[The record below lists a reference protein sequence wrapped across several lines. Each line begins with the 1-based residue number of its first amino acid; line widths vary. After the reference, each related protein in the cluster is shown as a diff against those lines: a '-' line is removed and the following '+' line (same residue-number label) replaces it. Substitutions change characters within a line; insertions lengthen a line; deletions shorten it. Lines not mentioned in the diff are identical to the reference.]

1 MRRVASR
8 LKTLLFVAMGGA
20 LGAVLRYSISS
31 GIYHWFGRSFPYGTL
46 AVNVLGSLAIG
57 LLSVLLVE
65 KFSFSQDI
73 KLGLVVGV
81 LGALTTF
88 STFSWDTVDLLQQGF
103 IQRALLNVVLNVVVC
118 IAAVWVGTLWAK
130 AMVQGQWF

>member
-1 MRRVASR
+1 
-8 LKTLLFVAMGGA
+8 LKALLFVAIGGA

-31 GIYHWFGRSFPYGTL
+31 GIYSWFGRSFPYGTL
-46 AVNVLGSLAIG
+46 VVNVIGSLAIG
-57 LLSVLLVE
+57 VLSILLVE
-65 KFSFSQDI
+65 KFNVPQEI

-88 STFSWDTVDLLQQGF
+88 STFSWDTVDLLQQGL

-118 IAAVWVGTLWAK
+118 IGAVWVGTVWAK
-130 AMVQGQWF
+130 TMV

>member
-1 MRRVASR
+1 MKA
-8 LKTLLFVAMGGA
+8 LLFVAMGGA

-46 AVNVLGSLAIG
+46 VVNVIGSLAIG
-57 LLSVLLVE
+57 LLSILLVE
-65 KFSFSQDI
+65 KFNVSQEI

-88 STFSWDTVDLLQQGF
+88 STFSWDTLHLLEQGYVQKAF
-103 IQRALLNVVLNVVVC
+103 LNVLLNVSVC
-118 IAAVWVGTLWAK
+118 IGAAWLGAAWAK
-130 AMVQGQWF
+130 SMV

>member
-1 MRRVASR
+1 M
-8 LKTLLFVAMGGA
+8 KTLLIIAMGGA

-46 AVNVLGSLAIG
+46 AVNVLGSLFIG

-65 KFSFSQDI
+65 KFSVSQDV

-88 STFSWDTVDLLQQGF
+88 STFSMDTIMLMEQGLLQK
-103 IQRALLNVVLNVVVC
+103 ALLNVLLNVVVC
-118 IAAVWVGTLWAK
+118 ISAAWLGVVWARS
-130 AMVQGQWF
+130 MV

>member
-1 MRRVASR
+1 

-31 GIYHWFGRSFPYGTL
+31 GIYNWFGRSFPYGTL
-46 AVNVLGSLAIG
+46 VVNVLGSLAIG
-57 LLSVLLVE
+57 LLSILLVQ
-65 KFSFSQDI
+65 KFNVSQEI

-88 STFSWDTVDLLQQGF
+88 STFSWDTLHLLEQGF
-103 IQRALLNVVLNVVVC
+103 VQRAFLNVLLNVVVC
-118 IAAVWVGTLWAK
+118 IAAAWLGAQWAK
-130 AMVQGQWF
+130 SFV

>member
-1 MRRVASR
+1 
-8 LKTLLFVAMGGA
+8 LKALLFVAMGGA

-46 AVNVLGSLAIG
+46 VVNVVGSLAIG
-57 LLSVLLVE
+57 LLSILLVE
-65 KFSFSQDI
+65 KFNVSQEI

-88 STFSWDTVDLLQQGF
+88 STFSWDTLHLLEQGF
-103 IQRALLNVVLNVVVC
+103 VQKAFLNVLLNVTVC
-118 IAAVWVGTLWAK
+118 IGAAWLGAAWAK
-130 AMVQGQWF
+130 SMV

>member
-1 MRRVASR
+1 
-8 LKTLLFVAMGGA
+8 MGGA

-57 LLSVLLVE
+57 LLSILLVE
-65 KFSFSQDI
+65 KFNVSHEL

-88 STFSWDTVDLLQQGF
+88 STFSWDTLHLLEQGYVQKAF
-103 IQRALLNVVLNVVVC
+103 LNILLNVTVC
-118 IAAVWVGTLWAK
+118 IAAAWVGAAWAK
-130 AMVQGQWF
+130 QMV

>member
-1 MRRVASR
+1 
-8 LKTLLFVAMGGA
+8 MGGA

-57 LLSVLLVE
+57 LLSILLVE
-65 KFSFSQDI
+65 KFNMSHELN
-73 KLGLVVGV
+73 LGVVVGV

-88 STFSWDTVDLLQQGF
+88 STFSWDTLHLLEQGYVQKAF
-103 IQRALLNVVLNVVVC
+103 LNILLNVTVC
-118 IAAVWVGTLWAK
+118 IAAAWVGAAWAK
-130 AMVQGQWF
+130 QMV

>member
-1 MRRVASR
+1 MKA
-8 LKTLLFVAMGGA
+8 LLFVAMGGA

-46 AVNVLGSLAIG
+46 VVNVIGSLAIG
-57 LLSVLLVE
+57 LLSILLVE
-65 KFSFSQDI
+65 KFNVSQEI

-88 STFSWDTVDLLQQGF
+88 STFSWDTLHLLEQGYVQKAF
-103 IQRALLNVVLNVVVC
+103 LNVLLNVTVC
-118 IAAVWVGTLWAK
+118 IGAAWLGAAWAK
-130 AMVQGQWF
+130 SMV

>member
-1 MRRVASR
+1 MKA
-8 LKTLLFVAMGGA
+8 LLFVAMGGA

-46 AVNVLGSLAIG
+46 VVNIVGSLAIG
-57 LLSVLLVE
+57 LLSILLVE
-65 KFSFSQDI
+65 KFNVSQEI

-88 STFSWDTVDLLQQGF
+88 STFSWDTLHLLEQGF
-103 IQRALLNVVLNVVVC
+103 VQKAFLNVLLNVTVC
-118 IAAVWVGTLWAK
+118 IAAAWLGAQWAK
-130 AMVQGQWF
+130 SMM

>member
-1 MRRVASR
+1 
-8 LKTLLFVAMGGA
+8 MGGA

-46 AVNVLGSLAIG
+46 VVNVIGSLAIG
-57 LLSVLLVE
+57 LLSILLVE
-65 KFSFSQDI
+65 KFNVSQEV

-88 STFSWDTVDLLQQGF
+88 STFSWDTLNLLEQGLV
-103 IQRALLNVVLNVVVC
+103 QRAFLNVLLNVVVC
-118 IAAVWVGTLWAK
+118 ISAAWLGAQWAK
-130 AMVQGQWF
+130 SML